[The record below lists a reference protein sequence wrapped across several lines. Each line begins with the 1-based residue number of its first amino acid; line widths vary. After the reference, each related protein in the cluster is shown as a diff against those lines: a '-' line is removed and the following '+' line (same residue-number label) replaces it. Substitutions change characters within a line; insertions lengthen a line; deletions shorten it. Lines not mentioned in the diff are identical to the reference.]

1 MNPFLKTEFGK
12 LNVIKVHS
20 TTNVINVRDVPEDG
34 IIVGKYRTEIN
45 SYIMEQQERT
55 SVYRVPYIINVLFKH
70 LSSAGRDLLLYII
83 YKLPKEQ
90 DWINL
95 KYDKVLKEMDVSRS
109 TLSRAIQ
116 NLVDNAY
123 IIKKAQSDYW
133 INPTLL
139 YKGNRLSYYNDNCPE
154 CIEVVAEIS
163 KNE

>member
-20 TTNVINVRDVPEDG
+20 TTNTINVKDIPEDG
-34 IIVGKYRTEIN
+34 IIVGKYKTEIS
-45 SYIMEQQERT
+45 SYLIEQQERT
-55 SVYRVPYIINVLFKH
+55 SVYRYSYVINVLFKH
-70 LSSAGRDLLLYII
+70 LTSSGRDLLLYII

-95 KYDKVLKEMDVSRS
+95 KYDKVLNEMGVSRA

-123 IIKKAQSDYW
+123 ITKKAQSDYW
-133 INPTLL
+133 VNPTLI
-139 YKGNRLSYYNDNCPE
+139 YKGNRLAYYNENCPD
-154 CIEVVAEIS
+154 CIEIVAEVS
-163 KNE
+163 KSE